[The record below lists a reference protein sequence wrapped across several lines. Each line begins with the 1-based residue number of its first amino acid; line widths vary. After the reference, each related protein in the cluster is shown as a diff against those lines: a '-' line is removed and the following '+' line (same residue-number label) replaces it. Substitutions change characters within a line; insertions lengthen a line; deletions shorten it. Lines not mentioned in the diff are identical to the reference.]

1 MIWGESFAG
10 QIDDVRIDNRARG
23 AGEIQAGTNRS
34 VQ

>member
-10 QIDDVRIDNRARG
+10 QIDDVRIDNRAVSAG
-23 AGEIQAGTNRS
+23 AIQAGANRS

>member
-10 QIDDVRIDNRARG
+10 QIDDVRIDNRAHS
-23 AGEIQAGTNRS
+23 AGRMQAGTNRP